1 MGHIST
7 AQRSK
12 QRAEKYSSNQK
23 TTTTIMICLRSL
35 PLVPH
40 ELKSP
45 ISFRTRAQ
53 QQQQHSHPFSQTLRS
68 HTVPH
73 KTLTGGGTATTTVA
87 NVGLSEHNDLNAAEE
102 EEPLPSE
109 LSEELM
115 PNHVAV
121 IMDGNGRWAKQRGL
135 PVSAGHLAGAR
146 SLRELVEICCKWG
159 VRVLTVFA
167 FSYDNWIRPKVRFTI
182 ILRVRYDFE
191 IWIFQLILTSQKK

>member
-1 MGHIST
+1 
-7 AQRSK
+7 
-12 QRAEKYSSNQK
+12 
-23 TTTTIMICLRSL
+23 MICLLTL
-35 PLVPH
+35 PSVPL

-45 ISFRTRAQ
+45 LSFRTRA
-53 QQQQHSHPFSQTLRS
+53 QQQHSHPFSQTLRS

-87 NVGLSEHNDLNAAEE
+87 NVALSEHNDLNAAEE
-102 EEPLPSE
+102 DEPLPAE
-109 LSEELM
+109 LNEELL

-135 PVSAGHLAGAR
+135 PTSAGHQAGAR

-159 VRVLTVFA
+159 IRVLTVFA

-182 ILRVRYDFE
+182 ILRVRFDFE
-191 IWIFQLILTSQKK
+191 IWIFQLILTYQKK

>member
-1 MGHIST
+1 
-7 AQRSK
+7 
-12 QRAEKYSSNQK
+12 
-23 TTTTIMICLRSL
+23 MICLRSL
-35 PLVPH
+35 PLGPH

-45 ISFRTRAQ
+45 LSFRTRAQ
-53 QQQQHSHPFSQTLRS
+53 QQRHSHPFSQTLRS

-73 KTLTGGGTATTTVA
+73 KTLIGGGTATTTTAA
-87 NVGLSEHNDLNAAEE
+87 NVALSSHNDLNAAEE

-135 PVSAGHLAGAR
+135 PVSVGHQSGAR

-159 VRVLTVFA
+159 IRVLTVFA
-167 FSYDNWIRPKVRFTI
+167 FSHDNWIRPKVRFTI
-182 ILRVRYDFE
+182 ILRVRFDFE
-191 IWIFQLILTSQKK
+191 IWNFQLILTSQKKQD